1 MAQQDTAWQESKSLS
16 QRNRYML
23 ENEIATDVCFEF
35 RSPGNSVTLVRA
47 HTFML
52 IRSSPVF
59 EAMFCGG
66 MCEAR
71 ADRDNIKI
79 EDIDAKTFKE
89 MLRFDWI
96 CTLTIFMIIP

>member
-1 MAQQDTAWQESKSLS
+1 MAGKPTWQEYKSLS
-16 QRNRYML
+16 ERNRYML

-35 RSPGNSVTLVRA
+35 GTPESMRVTLVRA

-52 IRSSPVF
+52 IAASPVF

-66 MCEAR
+66 MVEAR

-79 EDIDAKTFKE
+79 PDTDAETFKE
-89 MLRFDWI
+89 MLRFD
-96 CTLTIFMIIP
+96 CDLQ